1 MNNLRARVS
10 VAVADEPSQ
19 LRPAMSYDEFV
30 EWLDEDT
37 FAEWEDGKVV
47 LMSPASLRHQLIL
60 SFLLTLL
67 GQFVQHRAAG
77 IVVPAPFP
85 MHLAQI
91 RRGREPDLL
100 FVATA
105 NLTRLTETQ
114 LKGPADLVVEIVS
127 PESQTR
133 DRKVKFREYALAGV
147 PEYWLIDPLVH
158 TVEVFWLAGEGDYR
172 PVAADATGRMCSK
185 VLPGFWLHPAWLWEE
200 PLAAALE
207 KLAAIEASTM

>member
-1 MNNLRARVS
+1 LCTTISFDKYLA
-10 VAVADEPSQ
+10 
-19 LRPAMSYDEFV
+19 
-30 EWLDEDT
+30 WLDEDT

-60 SFLLTLL
+60 SFMLTLL
-67 GQFVQHRAAG
+67 GQFVQRREAG

-100 FVATA
+100 FVAAA

-127 PESQTR
+127 PESQIR
-133 DRKVKFREYALAGV
+133 DRKVKFHEYAFAGV
-147 PEYWLIDPLVH
+147 PEYWLIDPLMH
-158 TVEVFWLAGEGDYR
+158 TVEVFWLDGEGHYHL
-172 PVAADATGRMCSK
+172 VAADATGRMRSK
-185 VLPGFWLHPAWLWEE
+185 VLPGFWLHPTWLWEE
-200 PLAAALE
+200 PLPAVME
-207 KLAAIEASTM
+207 KLAALEADKVD

>member
-1 MNNLRARVS
+1 MNKVHAPTATKAAAPPDALRATMS
-10 VAVADEPSQ
+10 FDE
-19 LRPAMSYDEFV
+19 YV
-30 EWLDEDT
+30 TWLDEDT

-60 SFLLTLL
+60 SFMLTLL
-67 GQFVQHRAAG
+67 GQFVQRREAG
-77 IVVPAPFP
+77 MVVPAPFP

-105 NLTRLTETQ
+105 NLARLTETQ
-114 LKGPADLVVEIVS
+114 MRGPADLVVEIVS

>member
-1 MNNLRARVS
+1 
-10 VAVADEPSQ
+10 
-19 LRPAMSYDEFV
+19 MSYDEFID
-30 EWLDEDT
+30 WLDEDT

-67 GQFVQHRAAG
+67 GQFVQRREAG
-77 IVVPAPFP
+77 LVVPAPFP
-85 MHLAQI
+85 MQLAQI
-91 RRGREPDLL
+91 RRGREPDLI

-105 NLTRLTETQ
+105 NLARLTETQ

-147 PEYWLIDPLVH
+147 PEYWLIDPLAQ
-158 TVEVFWLAGEGDYR
+158 TVEVFWLASVGDYR
-172 PVAADATGRMCSK
+172 PVTADTTGRLRSR
-185 VLPGFWLHPAWLWEE
+185 VLPGFWLHPRWLWEE
-200 PLAAALE
+200 PLPSAMD
-207 KLAAIEASTM
+207 KLATIEADP